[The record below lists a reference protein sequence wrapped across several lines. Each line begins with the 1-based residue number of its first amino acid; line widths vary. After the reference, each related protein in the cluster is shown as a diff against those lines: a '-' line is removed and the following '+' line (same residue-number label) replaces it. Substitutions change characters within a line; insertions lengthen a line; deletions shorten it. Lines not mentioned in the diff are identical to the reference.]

1 MYHIEW
7 IAFVVI
13 TLFCGYPLA
22 MELMV
27 YKERC
32 VAILHRYYL
41 RSRTIHLP
49 PHNSPIFRAVSKKE
63 ISDDSMPTEPQFQ
76 LNHCTCIAHNF
87 RVLFTTFQEFWAYRI
102 SQFNGDEAAL
112 MRYFRVR
119 DVKHAESLARPI
131 ILAIQQAIASR
142 NECPLHA
149 PGIIRMI
156 DQF

>member
-27 YKERC
+27 YKERR
-32 VAILHRYYL
+32 VANHLH
-41 RSRTIHLP
+41 SRTIHLP

-87 RVLFTTFQEFWAYRI
+87 RVLFPTFQEFWAYRI

-131 ILAIQQAIASR
+131 ILAMQQAIASR